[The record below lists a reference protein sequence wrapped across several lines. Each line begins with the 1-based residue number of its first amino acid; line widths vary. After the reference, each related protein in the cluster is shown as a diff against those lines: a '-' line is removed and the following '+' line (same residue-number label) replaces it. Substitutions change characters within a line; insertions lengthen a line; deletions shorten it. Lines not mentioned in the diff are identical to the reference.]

1 MSQRTTFPE
10 HWSWPFSAS
19 GADEPNSYLFWNK
32 LRLADIDEGCDEWKV
47 VENRLHD
54 GPPQNQTDG
63 GDLPRA
69 RLVKLQRI
77 QRRFL
82 WDRYHNGR
90 ELVKSTNG
98 GESNEM
104 LLWHGTGVTPPV
116 DVLRAQHGLDMR
128 FGGESF
134 YGRGL
139 YLSELARYQTG
150 GRYVR

>member
-1 MSQRTTFPE
+1 MAQRTTFPE

-47 VENRLHD
+47 VEDRLHD

>member
-1 MSQRTTFPE
+1 M
-10 HWSWPFSAS
+10 
-19 GADEPNSYLFWNK
+19 
-32 LRLADIDEGCDEWKV
+32 
-47 VENRLHD
+47 VEDRLHD
-54 GPPQNQTDG
+54 GPTQTDG
-63 GDLPRA
+63 GDLPCA

-77 QRRFL
+77 QRRIL

-90 ELVKSTNG
+90 ESVMSTNG
-98 GESNEM
+98 GEANDEM
-104 LLWHGTGVTPPV
+104 LLWHGTSATPPV
-116 DVLRAQHGLDMR
+116 EVLRAQHGLDIR